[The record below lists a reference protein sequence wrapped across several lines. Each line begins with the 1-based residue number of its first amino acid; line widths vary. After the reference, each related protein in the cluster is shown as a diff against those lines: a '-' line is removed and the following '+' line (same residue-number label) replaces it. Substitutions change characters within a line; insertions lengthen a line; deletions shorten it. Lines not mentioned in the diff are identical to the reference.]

1 MAVSRLL
8 AELAPACDARLGVHV
23 DVKSVG
29 GVDAA
34 RRVAEGEVLDFAV
47 LAETAMDRLAEAL
60 RVDPATRMP
69 IARAA
74 MALAVAPGMTP
85 PRIETAE
92 AVRGAVLAAGRVA
105 YSTGP
110 SGRHLLELL
119 DRWAIAGRMAPRLVL
134 APPGTSVA
142 SLLAR
147 GDAEIGFQQMS
158 ELIGVAGIAIA
169 GQLPADVA
177 MITVFEGAVCA
188 TSRQPG
194 RVRDV
199 LEFLGSMEHAA
210 PRARHG
216 FQP

>member
-8 AELAPACDARLGVHV
+8 AELAPACDARLGVRV
-23 DVKSVG
+23 DVESVG

-34 RRVAEGEVLDFAV
+34 RRVEDGEVLDFVV
-47 LAETAMDRLAEAL
+47 LAETAMDRLADAI
-60 RVDPATRMP
+60 RIDPATRVP

-74 MALAVAPGMTP
+74 MALGVASGITP
-85 PRIETAE
+85 PRIETALD
-92 AVRGAVLAAGRVA
+92 VRDAVLAAGRVA

-110 SGRHLLELL
+110 SGQHLLELL
-119 DRWAIAGRMAPRLVL
+119 DRWAIAGRMAPRIVL

-142 SLLAR
+142 SLLAG

-158 ELIGVAGIAIA
+158 ELIGVAGITIA
-169 GQLPADVA
+169 GPLPADVA
-177 MITVFEGAVCA
+177 MITLFEGAVCA
-188 TSRQPG
+188 TSREPS

-199 LEFLGSMEHAA
+199 LEFLGSTEHAA
-210 PRARHG
+210 PRARRG

>member
-8 AELAPACDARLGVHV
+8 AELAPACDARLGVRV
-23 DVKSVG
+23 DVESVG

-34 RRVAEGEVLDFAV
+34 RRVAEGEVLDFVV
-47 LAETAMDRLAEAL
+47 LAGTAMSRLAQAN
-60 RVDPATRMP
+60 RVDPATCVP
-69 IARAA
+69 VARAA
-74 MALAVAPGMTP
+74 MALAVAPGVTL
-85 PRIETAE
+85 PRIETAL
-92 AVRGAVLAAGRVA
+92 AVRDAVLAASRVA

-110 SGRHLLELL
+110 SGQHLLELL
-119 DRWAIAGRMAPRLVL
+119 ERWAIAERMAPRLVL

-158 ELIGVAGIAIA
+158 ELVGVNGIAIA
-169 GQLPADVA
+169 GQLPADIA
-177 MITVFEGAVCA
+177 AITLFEGAMCA
-188 TSRQPG
+188 TSRQPS

-199 LEFLGSMEHAA
+199 LEFLGSAEHAA
-210 PRARHG
+210 LRARHG